1 MTDTGH
7 ELTAD
12 PAPADAVS
20 GEAQMR
26 RLQAQLRRLH
36 ILIGDQFAAA
46 VTDERIDIDVANG
59 MLEVF
64 GMPGLPRRWR
74 VHIGLPMVCEVT
86 AASELD
92 AFDAAAE
99 AIENA
104 VHGTVAGAAIA
115 IDFDGREDLHAR
127 PGEIDTETLAADWPD
142 HHVST

>member
-7 ELTAD
+7 EFTVH
-12 PAPADAVS
+12 PAPADLS
-20 GEAQMR
+20 GAQAQVL
-26 RLQAQLRRLH
+26 RLQTQLRRLH
-36 ILIGDQFAAA
+36 LLIGEQLAAT
-46 VTDERIDIDVANG
+46 VTDERLDIDVANG

-74 VHIGLPMVCEVT
+74 VRISLPMVCEVT

-104 VHGTVAGAAIA
+104 VHATVTGAAID
-115 IDFDGREDLHAR
+115 IDFDGREDVHAR
-127 PGEIDTETLAADWPD
+127 SGEVDTEALGTDWPD
-142 HHVST
+142 QHLSD

>member
-1 MTDTGH
+1 MTDTGR
-7 ELTAD
+7 ESTGG
-12 PAPADAVS
+12 PAPADAS
-20 GEAQMR
+20 GDAQVR

-36 ILIGDQFAAA
+36 ILVGDQFAAA
-46 VTDERIDIDVANG
+46 VTDDRLDIDVANG

-74 VHIGLPMVCEVT
+74 VRIGLPMVCGVT

-115 IDFDGREDLHAR
+115 IDFDGREDLPAL
-127 PGEIDTETLAADWPD
+127 PGEIDTEAPAADWPD
-142 HHVST
+142 HNPST